1 MMTIITKDLVSLDT
15 LKAETP
21 REVIRAIAEQIAAA
35 GRSEDAQALFDGAWA
50 REESSATGMPG
61 GFAIPHCRT
70 TAVEQPTVAFARL
83 ATPVDFD
90 SGDGDADLVFFI
102 AVPDGA
108 DTDHLAILST
118 LATSLMRDEFVERLR
133 SAQDAGE
140 IARMIQEAADPT
152 PAEEPAAESGAA
164 AGAEAGAAEGA
175 ASASGAE
182 GAEPG
187 SARTLIA
194 ITACPTGIAHTYMAA
209 DALKQAAQRL
219 GVDLHVETQGS
230 AGSSALD
237 PQVISRAEAV
247 IFAADVDVRQKER
260 FAGKPV
266 VASRVKRGIDEPDQM
281 LQEALT
287 AAEDP
292 QAQTVIAET
301 SAETEDGSSSE
312 GFGRTVQRV
321 LMTGVSYM
329 IPFVAAGGLLMA
341 LGFLLG
347 GYDIDGVAEDVALN
361 SSLWDL
367 PTADQLPDPF
377 RGWGALGGYLG
388 AVFFLIGNTAMS
400 FLVPALAGYI
410 AYGMADRPGIAPGFT
425 AGAVAVTM
433 DAGFIGG
440 IAGGVLAGLVAA
452 GFRRLS
458 VPRWLAGLMPV
469 VIIPLCASIAAGGLM
484 LLVLGAPI
492 ASLTASLEDWL
503 ASMTGSAAVLL
514 GVILGL
520 MMCVDLGGPVNK
532 VAYSFA
538 VAGLGAATAD
548 SEAPLMIMA
557 TVMAAGMVPP
567 LGLALA
573 TFLRRKLFTVAER
586 ENGKTAVLLGA
597 AFISE
602 GAIPFAA
609 ADPLRVLPAAMAGGA
624 TTGALAMTF
633 GTTSMAPHGG
643 VFVLFA
649 IDHWAMFLVAV
660 LAGAVVTALSV
671 IALKQ
676 WTRPAS
682 TDAPQEAAATA

>member
-1 MMTIITKDLVSLDT
+1 MTIITKDLVSLDT

-152 PAEEPAAESGAA
+152 PAAESGAA

-292 QAQTVIAET
+292 QAQTVSAET

-312 GFGRTVQRV
+312 GFGRAVQRV

-388 AVFFLIGNTAMS
+388 AVFFLIGSTAMS

-624 TTGALAMTF
+624 TTGALAMAF

-682 TDAPQEAAATA
+682 AAAPQETAVTA

>member
-1 MMTIITKDLVSLDT
+1 MTIITKDLVSLDT

-152 PAEEPAAESGAA
+152 PAAESGAA

-175 ASASGAE
+175 PSASGAE

-292 QAQTVIAET
+292 QAQTVSAET

-312 GFGRTVQRV
+312 GFGRAVQRV

-388 AVFFLIGNTAMS
+388 AVFFLIGSTAMS

-624 TTGALAMTF
+624 TTGALAMAF

-682 TDAPQEAAATA
+682 AAAPQETAVTA

>member
-1 MMTIITKDLVSLDT
+1 MTIITKDLVSLDT

-292 QAQTVIAET
+292 QAQTVSAET

-312 GFGRTVQRV
+312 GFGRAVQRV

-388 AVFFLIGNTAMS
+388 AVFFLIGSTAMS

-624 TTGALAMTF
+624 TTGALAMAF

-682 TDAPQEAAATA
+682 AAAPQETAVTA

>member
-1 MMTIITKDLVSLDT
+1 MTIITKDLVSLDT